1 MSHAFTLALVYAL
14 VMHAACLMHA
24 AAAGWVA
31 VRQVPTVP
39 AVLPAASL
47 AAVVGM
53 ALAAAAVTTAIATA
67 PLTRAWLGPLGW
79 LGGTCLLLLALL
91 LYETTRSGRLWRAMG
106 ANAGGL
112 VAIGL
117 RFGLAAPLG
126 QARALAVR
134 AGALAPPP
142 AVVDWLPLAALVLMV
157 IALPDRP
164 RARATRTVLLAWLV
178 GALIGGLELLLEPV
192 GQALVVGLLG
202 LAALRLAA
210 PRLARAGAH

>member
-39 AVLPAASL
+39 AVLLAASL

-67 PLTRAWLGPLGW
+67 PWTRAWLGSLGW

-91 LYETTRSGRLWRAMG
+91 LYETTRGGRLWRAMG
-106 ANAGGL
+106 ANADGL
-112 VAIGL
+112 VAIGV

-126 QARALAVR
+126 QALALAVL

-142 AVVDWLPLAALVLMV
+142 AVIDWLPLAALVLMV

-192 GQALVVGLLG
+192 SQALVVGLLG